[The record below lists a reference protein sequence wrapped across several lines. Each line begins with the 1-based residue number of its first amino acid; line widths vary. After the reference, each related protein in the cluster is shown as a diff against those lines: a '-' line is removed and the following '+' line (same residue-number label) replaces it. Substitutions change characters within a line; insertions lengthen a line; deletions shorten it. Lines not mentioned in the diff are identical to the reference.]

1 MSKLTRAVLGVAV
14 ALAGSAGSL
23 APAQA
28 AILGPEAAAC
38 APGANQPALLVS
50 IDGFKARTGDLRVQ
64 LYGAN
69 PDDFLAKGK
78 KMKRIEMPVTA
89 NGAME
94 VCVALPAPGNYA
106 VAVRHDVD
114 GSGKSNWNDG
124 GGFSR
129 NPKLSLLSLKPDYDK
144 VMIHHETGVRRVSVI
159 MQYRQGLSIGPISM
173 ASR

>member
-1 MSKLTRAVLGVAV
+1 MSKLARGVMGAVIAV
-14 ALAGSAGSL
+14 AGAIGVGL
-23 APAQA
+23 PAHA

-38 APGANQPALLVS
+38 APGANRPALLVS

-69 PDDFLAKGK
+69 PEDFLAKGK
-78 KMKRIEMPVTA
+78 KMKRIELPVTPS
-89 NGAME
+89 GVME
-94 VCVALPAPGNYA
+94 VCVALPAPGDYA
-106 VAVRHDVD
+106 IAVRHDVD

-129 NPKLSLLSLKPDYDK
+129 NPRLSLLSLKPDYDK
-144 VMIHHETGVRRVSVI
+144 VVIRTENGVRRVPVT
-159 MQYRQGLSIGPISM
+159 MQYRQGFSIGPVAM

>member
-1 MSKLTRAVLGVAV
+1 MSKLTRGVMGVAV
-14 ALAGSAGSL
+14 VLAGVAGAG
-23 APAQA
+23 APVNA

-38 APGANQPALLVS
+38 APGANHPALLVS

-78 KMKRIEMPVTA
+78 KMKRIEIPVSA
-89 NGAME
+89 SGPMD

-106 VAVRHDVD
+106 IAVRHDVD

-129 NPKLSLLSLKPDYDK
+129 NPRLSLLSLKPDYDK
-144 VMIHHETGVRRVSVI
+144 VVIHTENSVKRVPVT
-159 MQYRQGLSIGPISM
+159 MQYRQGFSIGPIAM